1 MTKMNIFRTVEIKCS
16 LVTIKKYLLFLLLFS
31 LCSSEASQS
40 EISEE
45 ITNAD
50 EAVEL
55 VQSPTTTSIPS
66 TTSVSESNLEENKLE
81 PPKYLSQKNN
91 FVQFDNCKDF
101 KGIEIKTICGQQAE
115 ILESFKFENEV
126 VDVIEFKDVYYIVL
140 KRGEVYQ
147 LDIETGDKSKII
159 DYSDKVSIL
168 GEGGMLSIAFSN
180 LTEDFLLSYV
190 DKSGNLTFELN
201 KYSTNPTDIISKEVL
216 LSLKNASRVHFAGNV
231 IWSEYFNDY
240 IVGVG
245 DFKGNSDSP
254 RLNTDPQNLSTPLG
268 KIMLLRS
275 TVRYSEDLPT
285 VSGEESEQLSNI
297 LALGLRNPWK
307 FFEVNDSL
315 YIFDVGLYDFEEL
328 NVLKYESLPGNFGWP
343 YFEGIK
349 RSKDI
354 SGDMEYRLD
363 MNTFS
368 SDKYVSFEEY
378 IEHEALLPT
387 VFYDHKASESTSR
400 FAIIGG
406 DLIFDNNSDFN
417 LSIVFS
423 DFLSNELFLF
433 DLINNKLTIMPV
445 NSIEGATSVKHFEKN
460 KILLTTTSGFLHI
473 IELKN

>member
-1 MTKMNIFRTVEIKCS
+1 
-16 LVTIKKYLLFLLLFS
+16 
-31 LCSSEASQS
+31 
-40 EISEE
+40 
-45 ITNAD
+45 
-50 EAVEL
+50 
-55 VQSPTTTSIPS
+55 
-66 TTSVSESNLEENKLE
+66 
-81 PPKYLSQKNN
+81 
-91 FVQFDNCKDF
+91 
-101 KGIEIKTICGQQAE
+101 
-115 ILESFKFENEV
+115 
-126 VDVIEFKDVYYIVL
+126 
-140 KRGEVYQ
+140 
-147 LDIETGDKSKII
+147 
-159 DYSDKVSIL
+159 
-168 GEGGMLSIAFSN
+168 
-180 LTEDFLLSYV
+180 
-190 DKSGNLTFELN
+190 
-201 KYSTNPTDIISKEVL
+201 
-216 LSLKNASRVHFAGNV
+216 LKNASRVHFAGNV

-245 DFKGNSDSP
+245 DFKGNADSP
-254 RLNTDPQNLSTPLG
+254 RSNPDPQDISTPLG
-268 KIMLLRS
+268 KILLLRS
-275 TVRYSEDLPT
+275 TVRYSKELPT

-378 IEHEALLPT
+378 IEHEVLLPT
-387 VFYDHKASESTSR
+387 VFYDHKASKSTSR

-433 DLINNKLTIMPV
+433 DLINNQLTIMPV

-460 KILLTTTSGFLHI
+460 KVLLTTTSGFLHI

>member
-1 MTKMNIFRTVEIKCS
+1 MVEIKCS
-16 LVTIKKYLLFLLLFS
+16 LVTIKKYLFFFLLFS
-31 LCSSEASQS
+31 LCSSEIPQS
-40 EISEE
+40 ETSDKISV
-45 ITNAD
+45 AD
-50 EAVEL
+50 EAVET
-55 VQSPTTTSIPS
+55 VRSPTTTSSIPG
-66 TTSVSESNLEENKLE
+66 TTSVLESNVEENKLK

-91 FVQFDNCKDF
+91 FVQFDSCKDF
-101 KGIEIKTICGQQAE
+101 KGIEIKTICGKQAE

-126 VDVIEFKDVYYIVL
+126 VDVIEFKDIYYIVL
-140 KRGEVYQ
+140 KRGEIYQ
-147 LDIETGDKSKII
+147 LDIETGDRSKII

-168 GEGGMLSIAFSN
+168 GEGGMLSIAFST

-201 KYSTNPTDIISKEVL
+201 KYSTNPTDIISKEIL

-254 RLNTDPQNLSTPLG
+254 RLNPDPQDLSTPLG
-268 KIMLLRS
+268 KILLLRS

-285 VSGEESEQLSNI
+285 VSEEESVYLSNI

-307 FFEVNDSL
+307 FFEANDSL
-315 YIFDVGLYDFEEL
+315 YVFDVGLYDFEEL

-354 SGDMEYRLD
+354 LEDTDYKLGLK
-363 MNTFS
+363 TFS
-368 SDKYVSFEEY
+368 SDKYDSFEEY
-378 IEHEALLPT
+378 IEQEVLLPT
-387 VFYDHKASESTSR
+387 VFYDHNASEATSR

-406 DLIFDNNSDFN
+406 DLIFDNSSTFN

-433 DLINNKLTIMPV
+433 DLINNQLTIMPV
-445 NSIEGATSVKHFEKN
+445 NSIEGATSVKHFEKD
-460 KILLTTTSGFLHI
+460 KVFLTTTSGFLHI